1 LTFSPAF
8 ITFVRENIV
17 SVEQIHVLL
26 LLSEQRE
33 RSFSVDEISAELT
46 STPRSIRERLR
57 VLRRRRLVER
67 AGERYRYVADAVRDL
82 RVDELR
88 EAFANRPVSVIEL
101 IFSRREDSL
110 ESFADAFLLGGDD
123 DDRG

>member
-1 LTFSPAF
+1 M
-8 ITFVRENIV
+8 
-17 SVEQIHVLL
+17 LL